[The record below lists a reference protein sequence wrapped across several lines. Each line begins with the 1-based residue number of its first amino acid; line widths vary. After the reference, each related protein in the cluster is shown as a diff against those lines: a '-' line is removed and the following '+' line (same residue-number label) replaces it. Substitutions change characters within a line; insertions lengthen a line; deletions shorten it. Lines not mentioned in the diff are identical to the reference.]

1 MRRRIIQENI
11 FGEKVQPS
19 VFSESQISLL
29 PLVLEDGETIE
40 RIAFGQ
46 VLHKNG
52 VLMATDRRL
61 VYLIALGVGNSKTE
75 TFRYGDIESFMEKD
89 IDKIGYKKLT
99 ITNIFGYKYT
109 INSIDQLELKN
120 LLDFAKPLNNEFKL
134 MRRRK
139 RYTS

>member
-19 VFSESQISLL
+19 VFSESQISLP

-52 VLMATDRRL
+52 VLVATDRRL